1 MTSMDAGMSVEQQAA
16 DWVVREDRG
25 PLSGDARA
33 QRDAWLAASPRH
45 LGAYARAHAAF
56 VALARVRAVPATAPA
71 ASGRRRRLLR
81 WTAGLAATVAACAL
95 AIALH
100 GAWPAVHRSA
110 DGISAVDLP
119 DGSRMVLNA
128 DSEVR
133 LRFDAQRRE
142 VALLRGEA
150 MFEVHKDPAR
160 RFVVTAGRNRVVAIG
175 TTFSVQRSGEDDIV
189 VLVREGLVDVA
200 EGDAPRPVRVASNF
214 RARTQAGGTVEIEPL
229 RTEVVD
235 RQLAWSHGMLA
246 FEGDTLAQA
255 AAQFARYSEVRIL
268 IDEPHVAQQRVAGLY
283 AADDP
288 EGFARAVATSLGL
301 RMSRDETG
309 IHLHAAPRFAP
320 AASTRQQ

>member
-1 MTSMDAGMSVEQQAA
+1 MSVEQQAA
-16 DWVVREDRG
+16 DWVAREDRG
-25 PLSGDARA
+25 PLSGEARA

-56 VALARVRAVPATAPA
+56 VALARVRAVPAAAPA

-81 WTAGLAATVAACAL
+81 WSAGLAATVAACAL

-100 GAWPAVHRSA
+100 GAWPAAHRSA

-133 LRFDAQRRE
+133 LHFDAQRRE

-150 MFEVHKDPAR
+150 MFEVRKDPTR

-175 TTFSVQRSGEDDIV
+175 TAFSVQRSGEDDIV
-189 VLVREGLVDVA
+189 VLVREGLVDVS

-229 RTEVVD
+229 RTDVVD
-235 RQLAWSHGMLA
+235 RHLAWSHGMLA

-268 IDEPHVAQQRVAGLY
+268 IDEPQVAQQRVAGLY

-301 RMSRDETG
+301 RMSRDATG

-320 AASTRQQ
+320 AVSTQQQ